1 MDRGDP
7 SARPWSRKLIARL
20 GAEHD
25 VTMSLEPSSST
36 SDKLSLAKAGSTRN
50 VIPDTAQAQ
59 ADVRVLRVADHD
71 DIERRVR
78 EISAHKLPPESWQVS
93 VSRIHAVI
101 FVHSGRQALE
111 IARTVWHSFHPFKKE
126 QPP

>member
-1 MDRGDP
+1 M
-7 SARPWSRKLIARL
+7 
-20 GAEHD
+20 
-25 VTMSLEPSSST
+25 TMSFESSSST
-36 SDKLSLAKAGSTRN
+36 SDKLSLAKSGSTRN

-59 ADVRVLRVADHD
+59 ADVRVLRVADYG

-78 EISAHKLPPESWQVS
+78 EISAHKLLPESWQVS

-101 FVHSGRQALE
+101 FVHSRRQALE
-111 IARTVWHSFHPFKKE
+111 IAGTVWHSFHPFKKE